1 MLVSG
6 ALALVLV
13 AGSGW
18 IPALGWRKTY
28 LLMAVLMAVGVFAAF
43 WGEEPSTAPAAPK
56 SLREAVVEPLREF
69 FSRPRAA
76 WILVLLVLYKLGD
89 AFAGSLTTAFLLRG
103 AGFSLDDVGYVNK
116 AVGLASTIV
125 GVLFGGALMVRLG
138 LYRALMGF
146 GGLQAGSVLA
156 FMWLPPRRQGYSLMG
171 FSGGVRQIFCGHG
184 PAG

>member
-1 MLVSG
+1 
-6 ALALVLV
+6 
-13 AGSGW
+13 
-18 IPALGWRKTY
+18 
-28 LLMAVLMAVGVFAAF
+28 MAVGVLAAF
-43 WGEEPSTAPAAPK
+43 LGEEPSTAPAVPE

-138 LYRALMGF
+138 SIARSW
-146 GGLQAGSVLA
+146 GSESCK
-156 FMWLPPRRQGYSLMG
+156 RCRY
-171 FSGGVRQIFCGHG
+171 
-184 PAG
+184 